1 MVDIPSDSKR
11 HLNSRKMINSIV
23 KVTTGAKEKRLD
35 LIISLTKSEKAS
47 EFLSRHN
54 LY

>member
-1 MVDIPSDSKR
+1 
-11 HLNSRKMINSIV
+11 MINSIV
-23 KVTTGAKEKRLD
+23 KVTTGAEKKHLD
-35 LIISLTKSEKAS
+35 LIISLKNSEKSS